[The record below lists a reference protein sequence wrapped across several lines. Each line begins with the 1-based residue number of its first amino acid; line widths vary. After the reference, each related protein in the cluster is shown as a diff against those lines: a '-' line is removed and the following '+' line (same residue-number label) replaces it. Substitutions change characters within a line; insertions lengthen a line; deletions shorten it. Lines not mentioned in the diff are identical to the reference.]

1 MPSKRELAIQ
11 ALLAVLEGAHGHV
24 LRNKGLTET
33 IDGGTGLR
41 AIVVLHDGD
50 PGDPEVTLSPQVYHY
65 EHRCEVDVL
74 VQGTNADARFDALC
88 ADLGVALVADRSLGG
103 VVDWV
108 EAAAPAPADLP
119 TPPGAAPIKAATIF
133 VTLHYATPN
142 PLT

>member
-11 ALLAVLEGAHGHV
+11 ALRAVLEGAHGHV
-24 LRNKGLTET
+24 QRNRGITESIKGS
-33 IDGGTGLR
+33 GQQS
-41 AIVVLHDGD
+41 IVVLHDGD
-50 PGDPEVTLSPQVYHY
+50 PGDPEVTLSPQMYHY

-74 VQGTNADARFDALC
+74 VEGADGDALFDALC

-119 TPPGAAPIKAATIF
+119 PPPGAAPIKAATIF